1 MESDNMI
8 DTHIH
13 IEKGDYTL
21 EWINQFVNVALNR
34 GLTEIY
40 LLEHS
45 HRFIEF
51 KNIYKNFVL
60 YNDYQKSW
68 LDRKLKLSL
77 EDYKDF
83 ILKVNNEKF
92 PIKIKFG
99 LEVCYEEEFEETIK
113 NTLDNFQWDFI
124 TGSVHWIDGWGF
136 DHIKEHWD
144 KIDVDKV
151 YKRYYEIMK
160 SLIKSQLFNIVA
172 HPDSIKC
179 FGYNPSY
186 DLTETYF
193 EIADLLNK
201 YNVSAEQNSG
211 LYYRYG
217 HKDLGMNRKMYDIFK
232 SKNIHIYTA
241 SDAHK
246 PEDTGKYI
254 RELDDI

>member
-1 MESDNMI
+1 MI

-13 IEKGDYTL
+13 IEKGDYSI
-21 EWINQFVNVALNR
+21 EWVKEFVNVALNR

-45 HRFIEF
+45 HRFKEF
-51 KNIYKNFVL
+51 MGIYKNFIR

-68 LDRKLKLSL
+68 LDRKFKLSL
-77 EDYKDF
+77 EDYKNF
-83 ILKVNNEKF
+83 ILKVKKEKF

-99 LEVCYEEEFEETIK
+99 LEICYEEGTEEIIK
-113 NTLDNFQWDFI
+113 NTLENFQWDFI
-124 TGSVHWIDGWGF
+124 TGSVHWVDGWGF
-136 DHIKEHWD
+136 DHKKEHWVT
-144 KIDVDKV
+144 IDVDRV

-160 SLIKSQLFNIVA
+160 NLIKSQLFNIVA

-179 FGYNPSY
+179 FGYNPSF

-193 EIADLLNK
+193 EIADLVNK
-201 YNVSAEQNSG
+201 YNMSAEHNSG

-217 HKDLGMNRKMYDIFK
+217 HEELGLNRKMHDIFK
-232 SKNIHIYTA
+232 SKNVHICTA

-254 RELDDI
+254 RELNQI